1 MPLQQEPDSLLNIT
15 RFQTSSVMEMVMWIQ
30 ALTYSWQSNDYKKEM
45 TDILGQPFVNELA
58 DYFRQFH
65 MGCDFVEIAIE
76 YPEKNNIRGFLDYIS
91 SLKENEFIFYILGRI
106 FPKEEINTNFNLND
120 LEGLLD
126 KYPQYRNYCSCSV
139 GSEPV
144 WMGSFPAIRD
154 KLVSLLGIFWEK
166 AFKQQVERCEAV
178 WAQGIEEKEKYL
190 RRYGATKLY
199 KLITG
204 KDELPEQLPEGV
216 PHREL
221 VYIPITRMARH
232 ERTYFGWGNVSILF
246 DATRTEKKI
255 LEIEEAKKS
264 ALLMIKALNDEKRL
278 KIIKYI
284 ADEAFSINGKMLAE
298 KLSLSPSVIS
308 RHLAQLR
315 DAGII
320 EEQSPD
326 NRNIT
331 YKVNKN
337 RLNDLSSFLL
347 LYIND

>member
-45 TDILGQPFVNELA
+45 TDVLGQPFVNELTE
-58 DYFRQFH
+58 YFRQFH

-76 YPEKNNIRGFLDYIS
+76 YPEKNDIRGFLDYIS
-91 SLKENEFIFYILGRI
+91 GLKENEFVFYLLGRVL
-106 FPKEEINTNFNLND
+106 PKEEINSNFTFDDLNR
-120 LEGLLD
+120 LLD
-126 KYPQYRNYCSCSV
+126 KYPQYRDYCSCSI

-144 WMGSFPAIRD
+144 WMGHAAEMRD
-154 KLVSLLGIFWEK
+154 RLVSLLEVFWKK
-166 AFKQQVERCEAV
+166 AFEQKIEQCRPV
-178 WAQGIEEKEKYL
+178 WEQGIEEQEHYL
-190 RRYGATKLY
+190 RRHGGTKLY
-199 KLITG
+199 RLISG
-204 KDELPEQLPEGV
+204 KELLPEELPEGMPY
-216 PHREL
+216 REI

-232 ERTYFGWGNVSILF
+232 QRTYFGWGNITVLF

-255 LEIEEAKKS
+255 HEIDEAKKS
-264 ALLMIKALNDEKRL
+264 VMGIIRALNDENRL
-278 KIIKYI
+278 KIIKHI

-298 KLSLSPSVIS
+298 KLVLSPSVIS

-320 EEQSPD
+320 EEQSLD

-331 YKVNKN
+331 YRVNIK
-337 RLNDLSSFLL
+337 RLNDLSALL
-347 LYIND
+347 MLYIND